1 MADQDDGDRRR
12 LFRSGGDRDGGA
24 SVSTTTTIATTPTT
38 ASNNPRR
45 RRVLWRAR
53 AVPRRLAVL
62 CLEAHRGHRAPRRHA
77 HVRKGTRARGAES
90 ESSEGGGGSN
100 GWSSSCSSSSSSN
113 SRTETGPQL
122 PPTAFRPLAHHLPSP
137 ARAPLQHRPFR
148 RGLVSRPGSLVPAQ
162 QRQGG

>member
-1 MADQDDGDRRR
+1 MTGP
-12 LFRSGGDRDGGA
+12 GA
-24 SVSTTTTIATTPTT
+24 GSSAAGVTETEAVAAIPLRIPPPPTTT
-38 ASNNPRR
+38 SNNKPRR
-45 RRVLWRAR
+45 HRVLWRAR
-53 AVPRRLAVL
+53 AVPRLLAVL
-62 CLEAHRGHRAPRRHA
+62 CLEARRGHRTPRRHT

-100 GWSSSCSSSSSSN
+100 GWSSSSSSN

-137 ARAPLQHRPFR
+137 ARALPQHRPFR